1 MEVRWVLDKWRILL
15 QNFQESTRARFRL
28 EHKWLTLAPFLR
40 ADSDSMGA
48 GEENPGRGAPR
59 QL

>member
-1 MEVRWVLDKWRILL
+1 MDKWRILL